1 MEEIETSFVSCT
13 VTKLTLWLEGVGAKE
28 GEERKEIFKLAGL
41 HHHISIAIV
50 AIESTW
56 PTWLKNLIYFQE
68 SQKNRQNQ
76 QTAGNIYKEED
87 LILIFPH

>member
-1 MEEIETSFVSCT
+1 MAYMI
-13 VTKLTLWLEGVGAKE
+13 KE
-28 GEERKEIFKLAGL
+28 SHFR
-41 HHHISIAIV
+41 
-50 AIESTW
+50 
-56 PTWLKNLIYFQE
+56 E